1 MKSKTILGGKLLIVV
16 IALATLASATFA
28 QTTPGGT
35 VITNKASSTYS
46 DDPLNPTKYTATSNT
61 VTTTVS
67 YVAGLAITPDS
78 AAPGSVLPGGTATF
92 TFTVTNQGNFT
103 DNVRFLASG
112 ASAQLTGGT
121 GTTAISAIFIDVD
134 GNGSFNTGDIDIKTN
149 GADVLQSVAQNGTFK
164 VVVQVAVD
172 PAAPGAEALL
182 VNLGDTATGGPTFD
196 NQVATNSANEVRTSH
211 PTGIVPVNGDATG
224 HNMEAKGTITNIVS
238 NVGAVLNGPSGQP
251 GAIGPGPSNNTD
263 YTNQA
268 VSPTATN
275 TPVVFSN
282 TLQNTGNA
290 PDTFVI
296 TAPTVPAGSL
306 VEISFD
312 GGATYNP
319 IATGGTPNTGVTS
332 PSVASGA
339 SLPYKTRITLPATG
353 VTPLTGIDTPLKA
366 TSVTTPTSSNTTI
379 DRIYAGYLQMVKTA
393 TVNNTTGVGAATD
406 PVPGAEIT
414 YVITYTN
421 IATTPVGTGNVNLD
435 ALSVVITE
443 DGDVAPN
450 NWAPNTNHVTLP
462 IDSRA
467 GVVVTSASTGAIA
480 NGKYVDTVGTVP
492 AGQNGTL
499 TILRI
504 IKP

>member
-1 MKSKTILGGKLLIVV
+1 MKSKTIFWGKLLIVV

-78 AAPGSVLPGGTATF
+78 PAAGSVLPGGTATY
-92 TFTVTNQGNFT
+92 TFTVINQGNFT

-172 PAAPGAEALL
+172 PAAPGAQALI

-211 PTGIVPVNGDATG
+211 PTGIVPVNGDATD

-268 VSPTATN
+268 VDPTATN
-275 TPVVFSN
+275 TPVVFTN

-312 GGATYNP
+312 GGLTYAP
-319 IATGGTPNTGVTS
+319 IATGGTPNAGVTS
-332 PSVASGA
+332 PSVAP
-339 SLPYKTRITLPATG
+339 LVPLTYKTRVTLPTG
-353 VTPLTGIDTPLKA
+353 ATPLTGYDTALTA

-393 TVNNTTGVGAATD
+393 TVANATGVGGLTD
-406 PVPGAEIT
+406 PVPGAVIT
-414 YVITYTN
+414 YIITYTN
-421 IATTPVGTGNVNLD
+421 IATAPVGIGNVNLD
-435 ALSVVITE
+435 ALAVVITE
-443 DGDVAPN
+443 DGDAAPN
-450 NWAPNTNHVTLP
+450 NWAPNTNHVALP

-467 GVVVTSASTGAIA
+467 GVVVTSASTGAVA

-492 AGQNGTL
+492 AGQSGIL
-499 TILRI
+499 TILRT